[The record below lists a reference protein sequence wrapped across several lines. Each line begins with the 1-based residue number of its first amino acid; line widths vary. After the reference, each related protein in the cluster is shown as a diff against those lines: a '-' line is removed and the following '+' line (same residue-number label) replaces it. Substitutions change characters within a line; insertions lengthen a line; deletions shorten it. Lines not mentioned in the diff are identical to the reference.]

1 MVLLNTE
8 VGYNVCGVT
17 PPIQGNDK
25 YVSAVVQSLDR
36 EKFFW
41 HLQQKVTI
49 SGSIARGAK
58 IRFLRKIIGE
68 ILRQKPSFLR
78 KS

>member
-41 HLQQKVTI
+41 HLQQKVTTRNPEET
-49 SGSIARGAK
+49 SK
-58 IRFLRKIIGE
+58 
-68 ILRQKPSFLR
+68 RQITSHTGH
-78 KS
+78 